1 MTSADRRS
9 DQQPRGEAEMK
20 THERRLPVI
29 RKTKAALVLG
39 ATVSSLG
46 AASWGAPEP
55 FKVTNIHFET
65 NASACDMGIQLIFD
79 TEGIIE
85 GSVRSPGGGK
95 IYAFESK
102 AGLKKI
108 GGQTEG
114 FLEGV
119 EPQIT
124 ELLSA
129 LGCDRSDEEDEISI
143 DELFKAFPAGPYT
156 FKGTGKD
163 GVKFEGQATLSHAI
177 PAGAEI
183 TAPADGT
190 VVPDNAPLLIDW
202 EEVSEPVLADLGPVD
217 VVGYHVVVVEGG
229 GEALPQFDVD
239 VPTTETSV
247 TVPAEYLKPNT
258 FYDFEVLSTDAS
270 GNQTISEGFFCTAG
284 FVPCVEP

>member
-1 MTSADRRS
+1 
-9 DQQPRGEAEMK
+9 MK
-20 THERRLPVI
+20 KHERRLSVV
-29 RKTKAALVLG
+29 RKTRAALVLG
-39 ATVSSLG
+39 AAVSSL
-46 AASWGAPEP
+46 ATASWAAP

-85 GSVRSPGGGK
+85 GLVRSPEGK
-95 IYAFESK
+95 NIYAFEAK
-102 AGLKKI
+102 AGLKRI

-129 LGCDRSDEEDEISI
+129 LGCDPSDEEEEISI
-143 DELFKAFPAGPYT
+143 DKLFNAFPAGPYT

-163 GVKFEGQATLSHAI
+163 GAKFKGQAILSQAI

-183 TAPADGT
+183 AAPADGT
-190 VVPDNAPLLIDW
+190 VVPDDAPLLIDW
-202 EEVSEPVLADLGPVD
+202 EEVSEPILPNLGPVD

-239 VPTTETSV
+239 VPQTETSV
-247 TVPAEYLKPNT
+247 TVPAQYLKPNT
-258 FYDFEVLSTDAS
+258 FYDFEVLSTEAS
-270 GNQTISEGFFCTAG
+270 GNQTISEGFFCTTG
-284 FVPCVEP
+284 FAPCVEP

>member
-1 MTSADRRS
+1 MSQVMFGS
-9 DQQPRGEAEMK
+9 ILKPK
-20 THERRLPVI
+20 TARTERHERRPKPSLWPI
-29 RKTKAALVLG
+29 AALLASAPALAIDAG
-39 ATVSSLG
+39 EAH
-46 AASWGAPEP
+46 AAP
-55 FKVTNIHFET
+55 FKVANIHFET

-85 GSVRSPGGGK
+85 GFVRSPEGSN

-102 AGLKKI
+102 AGLKRI

-129 LGCDRSDEEDEISI
+129 LGCDPSDEEEEISI
-143 DELFKAFPAGPYT
+143 DKLFNAFPAGPYT

-163 GVKFEGQATLSHAI
+163 DAKFKGQAILSHAI
-177 PAGAEI
+177 PAGAKI

-202 EEVSEPVLADLGPVD
+202 EAVSEPILPNLGPVD
-217 VVGYHVVVVEGG
+217 IVGYHVVVVEGG

-239 VPTTETSV
+239 VPETETSV

-258 FYDFEVLSTDAS
+258 FYDFEVLSTEAS
-270 GNQTISEGFFCTAG
+270 GNQTISEGFFCTTG